1 MAIPSSSTENV
12 FVMGI
17 FEGYQTYDGI
27 ASLIIGGVITVSL
40 NMDRTL
46 SFAQKRRINMSNRRY
61 SGSEPR
67 YNDKKTVSGRLQ
79 TRDVGFDRKL
89 PDGKQYIGQLH
100 KAGNA
105 DDKLY
110 GARVNYRLG

>member
-1 MAIPSSSTENV
+1 MEKPYALHS
-12 FVMGI
+12 
-17 FEGYQTYDGI
+17 
-27 ASLIIGGVITVSL
+27 
-40 NMDRTL
+40 
-46 SFAQKRRINMSNRRY
+46 RRRRQQYAYERLRRSNRRY

-100 KAGNA
+100 KAGST

-110 GARVNYRLG
+110 GARVGYRLG